1 MAAESTWA
9 RRVVDSRGGHFR
21 IETGSPRVGRDGPEP
36 TKIYSSNDNG
46 EVFLIAH
53 GHGSGLGRIACDKSI
68 EINAGDKNDPNSID
82 IRISAA
88 TGDITIVAPRGRIR
102 LQAKDMMFSA
112 DRDIDFNAGRNINL
126 HSSVGRTYIK
136 ANSAQVQAKRGNMVP
151 ESYGAKVTKN
161 SFIPDSTLAKV
172 FDPKSQNTKPGA
184 APGGFDGVAGAALK
198 GYGFSLED
206 LGISDQTGA
215 IDAIEAT
222 EKVMKSKLVGPL
234 QKASNLLSGKLGDN
248 LGDVLKG
255 AGAGDLVNK
264 VSGAIDDPIQSALG
278 LAGVAGVPG
287 SETIANAG
295 AKFLGG
301 QLPGV
306 GGAMDTIK
314 GIGNTVLTGN
324 IETLT
329 ASAASSLGI
338 AKGGN
343 ALTGLSKMIGTG
355 SVAKGAAATVGNFT
369 SDKLASLVGDTIPT
383 HPDIPDEQ
391 TIKGLA
397 NSTAMYMDNLA
408 QDFLTASNTPNVL
421 KKVGDA
427 ANVDLEKRL
436 LEGEEIIGELK
447 EVSKKF
453 KLQ

>member
-1 MAAESTWA
+1 
-9 RRVVDSRGGHFR
+9 
-21 IETGSPRVGRDGPEP
+21 
-36 TKIYSSNDNG
+36 
-46 EVFLIAH
+46 
-53 GHGSGLGRIACDKSI
+53 
-68 EINAGDKNDPNSID
+68 
-82 IRISAA
+82 
-88 TGDITIVAPRGRIR
+88 
-102 LQAKDMMFSA
+102 
-112 DRDIDFNAGRNINL
+112 
-126 HSSVGRTYIK
+126 
-136 ANSAQVQAKRGNMVP
+136 
-151 ESYGAKVTKN
+151 
-161 SFIPDSTLAKV
+161 
-172 FDPKSQNTKPGA
+172 
-184 APGGFDGVAGAALK
+184 
-198 GYGFSLED
+198 
-206 LGISDQTGA
+206 
-215 IDAIEAT
+215 
-222 EKVMKSKLVGPL
+222 
-234 QKASNLLSGKLGDN
+234 
-248 LGDVLKG
+248 
-255 AGAGDLVNK
+255 
-264 VSGAIDDPIQSALG
+264 
-278 LAGVAGVPG
+278 
-287 SETIANAG
+287 
-295 AKFLGG
+295 
-301 QLPGV
+301 
-306 GGAMDTIK
+306 MDTIK